1 MTSNVSMTSDFFV
14 PADWYRTF
22 FTEPVMRFWEAA
34 VPAAATDAEVA
45 FVVRHLGA
53 HPPATILDVAC
64 GSGRHALA
72 LAQAGFTVT
81 GVDLS
86 EAALS
91 RAQRLADS
99 RGLAARFV
107 CANMLTL
114 HAEAPHDA
122 LICMGNSIGYFEP
135 ALTTQLLRK
144 LAAAVRTGGRMI
156 IDTAICAESLLPISP
171 HRTFSFEG
179 GTYDQEIV
187 YDATQSIIKT
197 RAQLTLGS
205 ERHELLYRHF
215 VMTSGELV
223 RSLRLA
229 GFGSCALYADTEDGV
244 FGLGSPRLL
253 LVASRE

>member
-1 MTSNVSMTSDFFV
+1 MTADFSV

-22 FTEPVMRFWEAA
+22 FSEPVMRFWEAA
-34 VPAAATDAEVA
+34 VPPAATDAEVA
-45 FVVRHLGA
+45 FVIRHLGA
-53 HPPATILDVAC
+53 RPPAKILDVAC

-72 LAQAGFTVT
+72 LAKAGFTMT
-81 GVDLS
+81 GIDLS

-99 RGLAARFV
+99 RGLATRFV
-107 CANMLTL
+107 RADMLAL
-114 HAEAPHDA
+114 HEEEPHDG

-135 ALTTQLLRK
+135 ALTAQLLRK
-144 LAAAVRTGGRMI
+144 LAAAVRVGGRLI

-171 HRTFSFEG
+171 HRAFSFEG
-179 GTYDQEIV
+179 GTYDQEIL

-197 RAQLTLGS
+197 RAQLTLAG

-215 VMTSGELV
+215 VMTSGELG
-223 RSLRLA
+223 RSLRTA
-229 GFGSCALYADTEDGV
+229 GFASCGLYGDTDDGA

-253 LVASRE
+253 LVARRE